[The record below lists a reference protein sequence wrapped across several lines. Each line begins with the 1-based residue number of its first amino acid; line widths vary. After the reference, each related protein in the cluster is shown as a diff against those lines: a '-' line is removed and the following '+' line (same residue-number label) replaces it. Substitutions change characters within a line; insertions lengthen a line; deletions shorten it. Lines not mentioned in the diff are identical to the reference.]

1 MPSGRFS
8 CERALNGQLVGGR
21 SSRITSRKSA
31 ASSLSRCS
39 IGACAGNSMTPALDV
54 ARLLGTGS
62 GGNFDDG
69 IATVERARIDAEN
82 ASHAAHH
89 FGALPFG
96 QKNGSTRLPFLV
108 AGEDLNL

>member
-1 MPSGRFS
+1 MFDR
-8 CERALNGQLVGGR
+8 RLRRQLDD
-21 SSRITSRKSA
+21 T
-31 ASSLSRCS
+31 
-39 IGACAGNSMTPALDV
+39 ALDV

-69 IATVERARIDAEN
+69 IATVERAGIDAEN

-96 QKNGSTRLPFLV
+96 QKKTEALGFRF
-108 AGEDLNL
+108 